1 MLGSGPAGRKG
12 MRIAG
17 GKTNNG
23 HGHERKDDMIG
34 FELTPEQKTLQ
45 ERARRFAEEV
55 ILPVAAQHDRE
66 GAFPLDVMEK
76 AHQQGFFT
84 PLVPKKYGGQGL
96 GVLDNCIIAEEL
108 AAGCMGIY
116 VSIFV
121 STLALYPI
129 IRFGTEEQ
137 KERFLKPFCSKF
149 SIASYCLSEM
159 TVGSDPA
166 SMRTTAVL
174 EGDHYLLNGTKMW
187 ITNGGYADFYLVFA
201 TTDPQKRHKGIISLI
216 VPSKLEGVVPGEP
229 IDKMGQRA
237 SNTTSVVFKNVR
249 VPKENLLGGEGEGFK
264 KAMAAL
270 DITRPMIAI
279 GSVGIARSAL
289 ELATQYAK
297 KRVQFGV
304 PIAQHQAVQ
313 FMLADMAK
321 DIEAARL
328 LVWKAAWLA
337 DQGVRNSKEAA
348 MAKAFGADVAMRV
361 TTDAVQ
367 IYGGVGY
374 TKWHPVEKLMRDAKV
389 IQIYEGTA
397 QIMRLVIAR
406 QLLQETEGT
415 LY

>member
-1 MLGSGPAGRKG
+1 
-12 MRIAG
+12 
-17 GKTNNG
+17 
-23 HGHERKDDMIG
+23 MIG
-34 FELTPEQKTLQ
+34 FDLTTHQKSLQ
-45 ERARRFAEEV
+45 EKAKRFAREV

-66 GAFPLDVMEK
+66 GTFPLEVMKK

-84 PLVPKKYGGQGL
+84 PLVPKEYGGQGL

-116 VSIFV
+116 LSIFV
-121 STLALYPI
+121 NTLALYPI
-129 IRFGTEEQ
+129 VTFGTEDQ

-149 SIASYCLSEM
+149 SIASYCLSEV

-166 SMRTTAVL
+166 SMKTAAAL
-174 EGDHYLLNGTKMW
+174 QGNHYLLNGTKMW
-187 ITNGGYADFYLVFA
+187 ITNGGYADLYLVFA
-201 TTDPQKRHKGIISLI
+201 TTDPQKRHKGIICLV
-216 VPSKLEGVVPGEP
+216 VPSDLEGIRHGEP

-237 SNTTSVVFKNVR
+237 SNTTTVTFDQVR
-249 VPKENLLGGEGEGFK
+249 VPKENLLAGEGDGFK

-279 GSVGIARSAL
+279 GSVGMARRAL
-289 ELATQYAK
+289 ELAIQYAK
-297 KRVQFGV
+297 RRVQFGI
-304 PIAQHQAVQ
+304 PIAQHQAIQ

-337 DQGVRNSKEAA
+337 DQGGRHSKEAA
-348 MAKAFGADVAMRV
+348 MAKAFASDVAMRV

-367 IYGGVGY
+367 IYGGMGY

-397 QIMRLVIAR
+397 QIMRLIIAR
-406 QLLQETEGT
+406 QLLQEIEKT
-415 LY
+415 LF

>member
-1 MLGSGPAGRKG
+1 
-12 MRIAG
+12 
-17 GKTNNG
+17 
-23 HGHERKDDMIG
+23 MIG
-34 FELTPEQKTLQ
+34 FDLSPEQKSLQ
-45 ERARRFAEEV
+45 EKARRFAKEV
-55 ILPVAAQHDRE
+55 ILPVAGQHDRD
-66 GAFPLDVMEK
+66 GTFPLDVMEK
-76 AHQQGFFT
+76 AHQEGFLT
-84 PLVPKKYGGQGL
+84 PLVPKEYDGQGL
-96 GVLDNCIIAEEL
+96 GVLDTCIFSEEL
-108 AAGCMGIY
+108 AAGCMGMY

-129 IRFGTEEQ
+129 IKFGTEEQ

-149 SIASYCLSEM
+149 SIASYCLSEV

-166 SMRTTAVL
+166 SMKTTAIL
-174 EGDHYLLNGTKMW
+174 NGDHYILNGTKMW
-187 ITNGGYADFYLVFA
+187 ITNGGYADLYLVFA
-201 TTDPQKRHKGIISLI
+201 TTNPQKRHQGIICLI
-216 VPSKLEGVVPGEP
+216 VPSNLNGISHGQP

-237 SNTTSVVFKNVR
+237 SNTTPVTFNQVR
-249 VPKENLLGGEGEGFK
+249 VPKENLLTGEGEGFK

-270 DITRPMIAI
+270 DITRPMIAV

-289 ELATQYAK
+289 ELATQYAR

-304 PIAQHQAVQ
+304 PIAQHQAIQ

-348 MAKAFGADVAMRV
+348 MAKAFASDVAMKA

-367 IYGGVGY
+367 IYGGMGY

-397 QIMRLVIAR
+397 QIMRLIIAR
-406 QLLQETEGT
+406 RMFEEIENPFL
-415 LY
+415 

>member
-1 MLGSGPAGRKG
+1 
-12 MRIAG
+12 
-17 GKTNNG
+17 
-23 HGHERKDDMIG
+23 MIG

-45 ERARRFAEEV
+45 ERARRFSKEV
-55 ILPVAAQHDRE
+55 ILPVAAQHDRD
-66 GAFPLDVMEK
+66 GTFPVDVMEK
-76 AHQQGFFT
+76 AHRQGFFT
-84 PLVPKKYGGQGL
+84 PLVPKKYGGEGL
-96 GVLDNCIIAEEL
+96 GVLDNCIISEEL

-166 SMRTTAVL
+166 SMRTTATL
-174 EGDHYLLNGTKMW
+174 DGDHYLLNGTKMW

-201 TTDPQKRHKGIISLI
+201 TTDPQKKHRGIISLL
-216 VPSKLEGVVPGEP
+216 VPSKLEGIVPGEP
-229 IDKMGQRA
+229 VDKMGQRA
-237 SNTTSVVFKNVR
+237 SNTTSVVFKNVK
-249 VPKENLLGGEGEGFK
+249 VPKENLLGEQGEGFK

-270 DITRPMIAI
+270 DITRPMIAV
-279 GSVGIARSAL
+279 GSVGIARTAL
-289 ELATQYAK
+289 ELAIQYAK
-297 KRVQFGV
+297 KRIQFGV

-337 DQGVRNSKEAA
+337 DQEVRNSKEAA
-348 MAKAFGADVAMRV
+348 MAKAFAADMAMRV

-367 IYGGVGY
+367 IYGGMGY

-397 QIMRLVIAR
+397 QIMRLIIAR
-406 QLLQETEGT
+406 ELLQEAERG
-415 LY
+415 LF

>member
-1 MLGSGPAGRKG
+1 
-12 MRIAG
+12 
-17 GKTNNG
+17 
-23 HGHERKDDMIG
+23 MIG
-34 FELTPEQKTLQ
+34 FELTPEQKVLQ
-45 ERARRFAEEV
+45 GEARRFSKEV
-55 ILPVAAQHDRE
+55 ILPVAAQHDRD
-66 GAFPLDVMEK
+66 GTFPVDVMEK
-76 AHQQGFFT
+76 AHQRGFFT
-84 PLVPKKYGGQGL
+84 PLVPKKYGGRGL
-96 GVLDNCIIAEEL
+96 GVLDNCIISEEL

-149 SIASYCLSEM
+149 SIASYCLSEV

-166 SMRTTAVL
+166 SMRTTAVPD
-174 EGDHYLLNGTKMW
+174 GNHYLVNGTKMW
-187 ITNGGYADFYLVFA
+187 ITNGGYVDFYLVFA
-201 TTDPQKRHKGIISLI
+201 TTDPTKRHKGIISLL
-216 VPSKLEGVVPGEP
+216 VPSNLEGISHGEP

-237 SNTTSVVFKNVR
+237 SNTTSVIFKNVR
-249 VPKENLLGGEGEGFK
+249 VPKENLLGGEAEGFK

-321 DIEAARL
+321 GIEAARL

-348 MAKAFGADVAMRV
+348 MAKAFAADMAMRV

-367 IYGGVGY
+367 IYGGAGY
-374 TKWHPVEKLMRDAKV
+374 TKWHPVEKFMRDAKV

-397 QIMRLVIAR
+397 QIMRLIIAR
-406 QLLQETEGT
+406 QLLQETEKT
-415 LY
+415 LF

>member
-1 MLGSGPAGRKG
+1 
-12 MRIAG
+12 
-17 GKTNNG
+17 
-23 HGHERKDDMIG
+23 MIG
-34 FELTPEQKTLQ
+34 FDLTPEQKSLQ
-45 ERARRFAEEV
+45 EKARRFSKEV
-55 ILPVAAQHDRE
+55 IIPVASKHDRD
-66 GAFPLDVMEK
+66 GTFPLDIMEK
-76 AHQQGFFT
+76 AHQEGFFT

-96 GVLDNCIIAEEL
+96 GLLDTCIISEEL

-129 IRFGTEEQ
+129 IKFGTEDQ

-149 SIASYCLSEM
+149 SIASYCLSEV
-159 TVGSDPA
+159 TGGSDPA
-166 SMRTTAVL
+166 SMRTTAIL
-174 EGDHYLLNGTKMW
+174 EGDHYLLNGAKMW
-187 ITNGGYADFYLVFA
+187 VTNGGYADFYVVFA
-201 TTDPQKRHKGIISLI
+201 TTDPAKKHKGIISLI
-216 VPSKLEGVVPGEP
+216 VPSHLEGLSHGEP

-237 SNTTSVVFKNVR
+237 SNTTSLTFENVK
-249 VPKENLLGGEGEGFK
+249 VPKENLLGGGGEGFK

-270 DITRPMIAI
+270 DITRPVVAI
-279 GSVGIARSAL
+279 GSVGLARTAL

-297 KRVQFGV
+297 RRIQFGV

-337 DQGVRNSKEAA
+337 DQGIRNSKEAA
-348 MAKAFGADVAMRV
+348 IAKAFAADMAMRV

-367 IYGGVGY
+367 IYGGMGY

-397 QIMRLVIAR
+397 QIMRLIIAR
-406 QLLQETEGT
+406 RLLEETEKS
-415 LY
+415 L

>member
-1 MLGSGPAGRKG
+1 
-12 MRIAG
+12 
-17 GKTNNG
+17 
-23 HGHERKDDMIG
+23 MIG
-34 FELTPEQKTLQ
+34 FDLTPEQKSLQ
-45 ERARRFAEEV
+45 EKARRFSKEV
-55 ILPVAAQHDRE
+55 ILPVAAKHDQD
-66 GAFPLDVMEK
+66 GTFPLDIMEK
-76 AHQQGFFT
+76 AHQEGYFT

-96 GVLDNCIIAEEL
+96 GLLDTCIISEEL

-129 IRFGTEEQ
+129 IKFGTEDQ
-137 KERFLKPFCSKF
+137 KGRFLKPFCSKF
-149 SIASYCLSEM
+149 SIASYCLSEV
-159 TVGSDPA
+159 TGGSDPA

-174 EGDHYLLNGTKMW
+174 DKDHYLLNGSKMW
-187 ITNGGYADFYLVFA
+187 VTNGGYADFYVVFA
-201 TTDPQKRHKGIISLI
+201 TTDRAKKHKGIISLI
-216 VPSKLEGVVPGEP
+216 VPSNLDGLSHGEP

-237 SNTTSVVFKNVR
+237 SNTTSLTFKDVR
-249 VPKENLLGGEGEGFK
+249 VPRENLLGGGGEGFK

-270 DITRPMIAI
+270 DITRPVVAI
-279 GSVGIARSAL
+279 GSVGLARTAL

-297 KRVQFGV
+297 RRIQFGV

-348 MAKAFGADVAMRV
+348 ISKAFAADMAMRV

-367 IYGGVGY
+367 IYGGMGY

-397 QIMRLVIAR
+397 QIMRLIIAR
-406 QLLQETEGT
+406 RLLEEAERT
-415 LY
+415 L